1 MTTRVIVSNTGPDVV
16 NVEEITHGVD
26 GKAAGQRVKPGE
38 FVEVYV
44 HQSQDLRVTEEGPDS
59 A

>member
-1 MTTRVIVSNTGPDVV
+1 MTTRVIVSNTGPDRV
-16 NVEEITHGVD
+16 NVEEINRD
-26 GKAAGQRVKPGE
+26 GEGSVNGHMLKPGE

-44 HQSQDLRVTEEGPDS
+44 HQSQDLRVTEEDS